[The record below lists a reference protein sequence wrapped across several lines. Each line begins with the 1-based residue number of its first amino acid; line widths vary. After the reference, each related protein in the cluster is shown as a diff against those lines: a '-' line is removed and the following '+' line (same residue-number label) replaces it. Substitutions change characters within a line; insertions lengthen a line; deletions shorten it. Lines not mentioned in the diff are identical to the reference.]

1 MKRKYKKSKELLEYF
16 KKGGREGA
24 KKDFM
29 ELLKRASNPLK
40 ILFFNSRLPQ
50 DTLQCSWF

>member
-1 MKRKYKKSKELLEYF
+1 MNNNTVHNKIMKRKDKEKDRKSKELLEAF
-16 KKGGREGA
+16 KKGGRVGA

-40 ILFFNSRLPQ
+40 K
-50 DTLQCSWF
+50 

>member
-1 MKRKYKKSKELLEYF
+1 MKRKDKGKDKKSKELLEYF

-29 ELLKRASNPLK
+29 ELLKRASQPLK
-40 ILFFNSRLPQ
+40 K
-50 DTLQCSWF
+50 

>member
-1 MKRKYKKSKELLEYF
+1 MKKKLAGKDKKSKELLGYF

-29 ELLKRASNPLK
+29 ELLKRASQPLK
-40 ILFFNSRLPQ
+40 K
-50 DTLQCSWF
+50 

>member
-1 MKRKYKKSKELLEYF
+1 MRRKNAGKDKKSKELLEYF
-16 KKGGREGA
+16 KKGGREEA

-40 ILFFNSRLPQ
+40 K
-50 DTLQCSWF
+50 